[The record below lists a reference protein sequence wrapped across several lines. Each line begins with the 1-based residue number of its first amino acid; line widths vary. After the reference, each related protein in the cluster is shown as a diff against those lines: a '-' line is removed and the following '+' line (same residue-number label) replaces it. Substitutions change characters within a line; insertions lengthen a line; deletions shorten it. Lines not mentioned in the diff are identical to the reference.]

1 MKDTICVAVG
11 LVGGFFTAIFGG
23 WDSAL
28 VTLVVF
34 MAIDFFTGIITA
46 MMKKSKHAEWGGEL
60 RKHFSKERCSQTAMP
75 FFAVFELYFGL
86 FLSPV
91 QNQMHR

>member
-1 MKDTICVAVG
+1 MMKDTICVAVG

-46 MMKKSKHAEWGGEL
+46 MMKKSKHTESGGLSSTMESSSFRQKL
-60 RKHFSKERCSQTAMP
+60 MQTASRM
-75 FFAVFELYFGL
+75 
-86 FLSPV
+86 
-91 QNQMHR
+91 

>member
-28 VTLVVF
+28 VALPHVRR
-34 MAIDFFTGIITA
+34 DP
-46 MMKKSKHAEWGGEL
+46 
-60 RKHFSKERCSQTAMP
+60 C
-75 FFAVFELYFGL
+75 AV
-86 FLSPV
+86 
-91 QNQMHR
+91 

>member
-28 VTLVVF
+28 VRINRYSSNIMCL
-34 MAIDFFTGIITA
+34 
-46 MMKKSKHAEWGGEL
+46 
-60 RKHFSKERCSQTAMP
+60 
-75 FFAVFELYFGL
+75 
-86 FLSPV
+86 
-91 QNQMHR
+91 

>member
-28 VTLVVF
+28 VTLIVF
-34 MAIDFFTGIITA
+34 MAIDFFTGIIIDIRREV
-46 MMKKSKHAEWGGEL
+46 SL
-60 RKHFSKERCSQTAMP
+60 FHF
-75 FFAVFELYFGL
+75 
-86 FLSPV
+86 
-91 QNQMHR
+91 

>member
-46 MMKKSKHAEWGGEL
+46 MMKKFETHRKRRTFFQSWLVRSGEKRSAL
-60 RKHFSKERCSQTAMP
+60 
-75 FFAVFELYFGL
+75 
-86 FLSPV
+86 
-91 QNQMHR
+91 